1 MARICAR
8 PNCSGVVSFA
18 KATGFVK
25 LDLEKSADSNEL
37 LLVDAVICGNCS
49 VDLIEWWNRGKK

>member
-1 MARICAR
+1 MARVCAR
-8 PNCSGVVSFA
+8 PNCDGVVSFD

-25 LDLEKSADSNEL
+25 LDLERSVDSNEL
-37 LLVDAVICGNCS
+37 VIVDALICANCS